1 MKTLALGAIGL
12 ALALVLVGLSSGAI
26 GIQLVTQLIAMASA
40 GLFLLGLFPPR
51 AVRVSWRREEEED
64 LRRAELK
71 WGQSQLMEVMQP
83 SEVPQALLPRVSRL
97 LGGKGSV
104 LIGADG
110 EVVACDGVDRTGASN
125 IADEVVR
132 SGGGEIRA
140 PGGTILSVPL
150 RPGWLAV
157 EASRFTPFFGRDETE
172 MLRSIALLAEL
183 ALNRAELSQKQ
194 LHMQAQ
200 LVQAQ
205 AVAQIGS
212 WEWDLGT
219 NEISW
224 SPQLYE
230 IFGEDPETFTPDYD
244 TLASRSHPE
253 DREAVQKEAAAAI
266 ERGSTFETEYRVIR
280 SDGDVITLHS
290 QGKPILDGSG
300 KVVRMVGILQDVSER
315 RRQEQAR
322 EQFIANAAHELRTPL
337 TSLLGFVEVL
347 STRRQ
352 MMSEEDIDQ
361 SYKVMERAGRRLAK
375 LVSNLLDLTKV
386 QQGHI
391 ELELIPVP
399 LGVTVSEIVRG
410 NPVPDGKHVDLDIPS
425 DVMVLADP
433 SRLGQIVLNLL
444 SNAYKYGGPAI
455 TVSAVKQREAV
466 LLSVTDDGPG
476 VEPLL
481 IEMLFEPFRR
491 GEEVTRISGSGLG
504 LAIVK
509 MLVDASGGA
518 VHYESVEPS
527 GARFVVSLRR
537 A

>member
-1 MKTLALGAIGL
+1 
-12 ALALVLVGLSSGAI
+12 
-26 GIQLVTQLIAMASA
+26 
-40 GLFLLGLFPPR
+40 
-51 AVRVSWRREEEED
+51 
-64 LRRAELK
+64 
-71 WGQSQLMEVMQP
+71 
-83 SEVPQALLPRVSRL
+83 
-97 LGGKGSV
+97 
-104 LIGADG
+104 
-110 EVVACDGVDRTGASN
+110 
-125 IADEVVR
+125 
-132 SGGGEIRA
+132 
-140 PGGTILSVPL
+140 
-150 RPGWLAV
+150 
-157 EASRFTPFFGRDETE
+157 
-172 MLRSIALLAEL
+172 
-183 ALNRAELSQKQ
+183 
-194 LHMQAQ
+194 
-200 LVQAQ
+200 
-205 AVAQIGS
+205 
-212 WEWDLGT
+212 
-219 NEISW
+219 
-224 SPQLYE
+224 
-230 IFGEDPETFTPDYD
+230 
-244 TLASRSHPE
+244 
-253 DREAVQKEAAAAI
+253 
-266 ERGSTFETEYRVIR
+266 
-280 SDGDVITLHS
+280 
-290 QGKPILDGSG
+290 
-300 KVVRMVGILQDVSER
+300 
-315 RRQEQAR
+315 
-322 EQFIANAAHELRTPL
+322 
-337 TSLLGFVEVL
+337 
-347 STRRQ
+347 
-352 MMSEEDIDQ
+352 
-361 SYKVMERAGRRLAK
+361 
-375 LVSNLLDLTKV
+375 V